1 MKTIVTTA
9 GRPTDVTI
17 GLAKKA
23 AVLLQLPYIHRNKR
37 TVKQLQQE
45 YQCDVLVAA
54 KSRWEYYGANT
65 DEPFFFH
72 PSSAMFR
79 LKRVTR
85 GERDPLL
92 EVCQLKEGDSFLD
105 CTLGYASDSLLAAFA
120 IGETGTISGCEANP
134 ILAFILDEAFHKGR
148 TAHSEF
154 QTLMKR
160 ITVIPFDAVSHLKQL
175 DDDSVDVIYMDPMF
189 DVSLSESVNITPL
202 RVLGKQDALTAEW
215 VNEAQRVARK
225 RIVLKA
231 HFRSP
236 WFKQF
241 GFQQIQRPNTK
252 FHYGVIEKSCHQ

>member
-17 GLAKKA
+17 GLAKAA

-54 KSRWEYYGANT
+54 KSRWEYYGVNT

-79 LKRVTR
+79 LKRVAR
-85 GERDPLL
+85 EERDPLL

-148 TAHSEF
+148 TVHSEF
-154 QTLMKR
+154 QSLMKR
-160 ITVIPFDAVSHLKQL
+160 ITVIPSDAVSHLKQL

-189 DVSLSESVNITPL
+189 DVSLSESVNISPL

-215 VNEAQRVARK
+215 VNEAKRVARK

-236 WFKQF
+236 WFEQF
-241 GFQQIQRPNTK
+241 DFQQIQRPNTK
-252 FHYGVIEKSCHQ
+252 FHYGFIEKSCHQ